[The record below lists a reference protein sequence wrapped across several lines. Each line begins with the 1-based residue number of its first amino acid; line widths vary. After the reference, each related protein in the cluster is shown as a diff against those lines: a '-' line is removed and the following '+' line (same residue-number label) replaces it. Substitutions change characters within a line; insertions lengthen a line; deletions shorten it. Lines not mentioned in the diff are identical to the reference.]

1 MSAHESA
8 AAPEGTPHLD
18 GAARMTEGNTMH
30 RTNTDNIDDEATRA
44 QARSIVERNE
54 QDERERRARYARPLN
69 FSRPE
74 ASASAD

>member
-1 MSAHESA
+1 
-8 AAPEGTPHLD
+8 
-18 GAARMTEGNTMH
+18 MTEGNTMH